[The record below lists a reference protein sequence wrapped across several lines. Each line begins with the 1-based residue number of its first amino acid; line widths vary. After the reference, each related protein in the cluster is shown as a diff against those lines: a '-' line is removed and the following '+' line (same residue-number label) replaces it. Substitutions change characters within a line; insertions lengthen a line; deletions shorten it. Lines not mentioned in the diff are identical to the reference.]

1 MHFKIVSP
9 SACVDIENI
18 KLAQTHLERLGH
30 QVSLGQHVFA
40 QYRYLAGTIEQRVE
54 DLKQACLDPTVDAVW
69 CGRGGTGAAMLL
81 PFLGE
86 WILNKPI
93 IGYSDTT
100 VLLNYI
106 AMHGGQ
112 ALHAPVFQEIAVKN
126 LDNSP
131 LSYDALKTV
140 SLLTAD
146 SHKQNLYALSAIN
159 RFNQNQVLENLHIL
173 GGNLTVLCSLQGTP
187 HGLALDRPS
196 VLLIEDV
203 GEPYYRI
210 ERAFTQLLQSIHT
223 SNLKAVVLGD
233 FYQCPQK
240 NVPQTIAEIVT
251 EHLEALNIPLYQC
264 EWFGHGAVNRP
275 FWIGQ
280 KGKITGTQ
288 LIIG

>member
-9 SACVDIENI
+9 SACVDIESI
-18 KLAQTHLERLGH
+18 QLAQTHLQRLGH

-54 DLKQACLDPTVDAVW
+54 DLKQASLDPTVDAIW

-100 VLLNYI
+100 VLLNYV

-131 LSYDALKTV
+131 ISYDALKTI

-146 SHKQNLYALSAIN
+146 SNKQNLYALSALN
-159 RFNQNQVLENLHIL
+159 SFTQNQVLENLQVL

-187 HGLALDRPS
+187 DRLALDQPS
-196 VLLIEDV
+196 TLLIEDV

-210 ERAFTQLLQSIHT
+210 ERAFTQLLQSIDT
-223 SNLKAVVLGD
+223 SQLKAVVLGD

-240 NVPQTIAEIVT
+240 NVPQSITEIVA
-251 EHLEALNIPLYQC
+251 EHLEPLKIPLYQC
-264 EWFGHGAVNRP
+264 NWFGHGAVNRP
-275 FWIGQ
+275 FWLG
-280 KGKITGTQ
+280 KTGKIVDSQ
-288 LIIG
+288 LII